1 MLDTPS
7 LLSRFGEI
15 VGARHVVAEPAD
27 MERYLVE
34 DRGLYHGRAL
44 CVVRPGNVE
53 QVSRVVAICD
63 QTGTKM
69 VPQGGNTGLV
79 GGQIP
84 DESGDD
90 IVLST
95 GRLTA
100 IREVDASSN

>member
-27 MERYLVE
+27 MEHYLVE

-44 CVVRPGNVE
+44 CVVRPGSVDE
-53 QVSRVVAICD
+53 VSRLVALCD
-63 QTGTKM
+63 ETNTKI

-84 DESGDD
+84 YESGDE

-95 GRLTA
+95 ARLTA
-100 IREVDASSN
+100 IREVDP